1 MKRVVLAICLLTA
14 LAVGAFLAS
23 HRPGAQASPDV
34 TITVDSTAD
43 TNTRDDWMTLREAML
58 MATGGLSIGALTQG
72 ECYQVSGAI
81 YLKAGCIRTPPPG
94 AASADTIAF
103 DPAVFPPGSP
113 ATIALGSQ
121 LPALSTGGDTID
133 GSSAGVM
140 VDCQLGTRFYIS
152 SDNNTI
158 KGLQIYGGEAGL
170 WIAPGADNNTIG
182 GTTAA
187 ERNVISGHWLD
198 GVVIEG
204 NGNIVTGNYIGTDA
218 AGTGAK
224 RNNAG
229 VRIGSGAQ
237 NNTIGGTTAGERNVI
252 SGNRNTGVMIQSSDG
267 NTVKGNYIGTNASG
281 TTALPNSIGVSIEA
295 GAQNNTIGGTSA
307 GERNVISGNSYAG
320 LQIYDAAT
328 SGNVVKGNYIGTS
341 PAATAAVPNRL
352 GVRIVSGASGNI
364 IGGTTA
370 VERNVMSGNTT
381 YGVMIT
387 GSTTDG
393 NTVKGNYIGT
403 NASGTAGLSNV
414 QAGVVIQ
421 EGAQNNAIGGTT
433 AGMGNLIAYNSG
445 AAGVR
450 VEDAGATGNTIR
462 GNSIHSNLGDG
473 IQNSDG
479 GNAELAPPAITGFG
493 SVTGTACP
501 NCAIDIYSDDEDE
514 GRVYEG
520 STTANGAGN
529 WSFSGSLEGP
539 NITATATDAD
549 GNTSEFSA
557 PVAVPEPT
565 PTATPTPTPTPS
577 PTPTRSPTATP
588 TPTPAG
594 PTRTLQWAPGWHNAT
609 WSGSSTP
616 EEAFACAAGKYAAA
630 YRFTDAGLERY
641 FPNRPD
647 ISNMG
652 PLA

>member
-1 MKRVVLAICLLTA
+1 MKRLTLAISLLAA
-14 LAVGAFLAS
+14 LAVGIFLAS

-34 TITVDSTAD
+34 TITVNSIDDTVNPDSFL
-43 TNTRDDWMTLREAML
+43 TLREAML
-58 MATGGLSIGALTQG
+58 LATGELAVTELKYD
-72 ECYQVSGAI
+72 ECQQVSGASWSLFWCTSPVPI
-81 YLKAGCIRTPPPG
+81 GAGTPEIIVF
-94 AASADTIAF
+94 DTSI
-103 DPAVFPPGSP
+103 FPRGSP

-182 GTTAA
+182 GSTAA

-204 NGNIVTGNYIGTDA
+204 NGNIVKGNYIGTDA

-281 TTALPNSIGVSIEA
+281 TAALPNSIGVSIEA
-295 GAQNNTIGGTSA
+295 GAQNNTIGGTST

-341 PAATAAVPNRL
+341 PAGTAAVPNRL

-403 NASGTAGLSNV
+403 DASGTAARPNV
-414 QAGVVIQ
+414 QAGVVIE
-421 EGAQNNAIGGTT
+421 EGAHDNTIGGT
-433 AGMGNLIAYNSG
+433 
-445 AAGVR
+445 AAGERNVISGN
-450 VEDAGATGNTIR
+450 VSQGVLITGSGTNGNTVK
-462 GNSIHSNLGDG
+462 GNYI
-473 IQNSDG
+473 
-479 GNAELAPPAITGFG
+479 P
-493 SVTGTACP
+493 
-501 NCAIDIYSDDEDE
+501 
-514 GRVYEG
+514 
-520 STTANGAGN
+520 
-529 WSFSGSLEGP
+529 
-539 NITATATDAD
+539 
-549 GNTSEFSA
+549 
-557 PVAVPEPT
+557 
-565 PTATPTPTPTPS
+565 
-577 PTPTRSPTATP
+577 
-588 TPTPAG
+588 
-594 PTRTLQWAPGWHNAT
+594 
-609 WSGSSTP
+609 
-616 EEAFACAAGKYAAA
+616 
-630 YRFTDAGLERY
+630 
-641 FPNRPD
+641 
-647 ISNMG
+647 
-652 PLA
+652 